1 MHIFTINEPGI
12 GKRRFA
18 HFDLPTHPVCW
29 LRGHRARAEVIDP
42 ESRGIDPWVL
52 IECRTCAVR
61 HQNPYLSAGKIDA
74 NLSREEAMQRIA
86 SQVEAVRNNN
96 AAYAEVRDGRDGYG
110 HRRVELALETSPTYY
125 FTPGFKV
132 RVGDRWSETPLDIA
146 VHLFGRSAYFSV
158 GGIGNRLA
166 HRLTKGKK
174 AKIQVGGKFV
184 EQPTEATR

>member
-1 MHIFTINEPGI
+1 MHIFTINDPDVGM
-12 GKRRFA
+12 RRFA

-61 HQNPYLSAGKIDA
+61 HQNPYLSAGIDSK
-74 NLSREEAMQRIA
+74 LGREEAKQRIA
-86 SQVEAVRNNN
+86 EQVNAARNNN
-96 AAYAEVRDGRDGYG
+96 AAYAQVRDGRDGYD
-110 HRRVELALETSPTYY
+110 HRHVELALETSARYRYTA
-125 FTPGFKV
+125 GFSV
-132 RVGDRWSETPLDIA
+132 RIGDRWSETPLDAA
-146 VHLFGRSAYFSV
+146 VHLFGRSAYFSI

-174 AKIQVGGKFV
+174 ASIHVGGKFV
-184 EQPTEATR
+184 EQPKAAAR

>member
-1 MHIFTINEPGI
+1 MHLFTSHRPEA
-12 GKRRFA
+12 RRYFA

-29 LRGHRARAEVIDP
+29 LRGHRARAEVIEP

-74 NLSREEAMQRIA
+74 NLGREEAKQRVA
-86 SQVEAVRNNN
+86 GQVEAARNNN
-96 AAYAEVRDGRDGYG
+96 AAYAQVRDGRDGYG
-110 HRRVELALETSPTYY
+110 HRRVELALETSSRYRYTA
-125 FTPGFKV
+125 GFSV
-132 RVGDRWSETPLDIA
+132 RIGDRWSETPLDAA

-174 AKIQVGGKFV
+174 ATIKVGGKYV
-184 EQPTEATR
+184 EQPAKAAR